1 MKEQTNY
8 KYRIAEMNG
17 NFQPQKLVL
26 KITGLWL
33 KKTNLEWHPLQW
45 RGNTWHN
52 TYKEALDVIEI
63 YKKPRENKV
72 NFTYI
77 D

>member
-1 MKEQTNY
+1 MIDRTNC

-17 NFQPQKLVL
+17 NFQAQKMEL
-26 KITGLWL
+26 KVTGLWC
-33 KKTNLEWHPLQW
+33 KKTNLEWVPLQW
-45 RGNTWHN
+45 RGTTWHN
-52 TYKEALDVIEI
+52 TYKEALEVIEI